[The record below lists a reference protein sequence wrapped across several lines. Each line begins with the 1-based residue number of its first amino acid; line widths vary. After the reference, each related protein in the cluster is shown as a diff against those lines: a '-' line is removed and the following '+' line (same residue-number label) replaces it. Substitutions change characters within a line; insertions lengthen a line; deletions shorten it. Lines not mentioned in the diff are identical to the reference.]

1 MRLSDRDK
9 QLIKDCIDRGEPL
22 PSRFKLALFPDTP
35 EVELI
40 WKGKSNEVT
49 NVVLPFRSLERVNV
63 SDRVA
68 IGPKGSRGAES
79 RGPRPRSWTNKL
91 IWGDNKPALS
101 SLNNGPMREEIEA
114 SGGLKLIYIDPP
126 FHLGTDFSIGVQIG
140 EDGFSKRPVM
150 IDELA
155 YRDTWGRGP
164 DAYLSMM
171 RERLMIMRDLLSEDG
186 SIWVHCDWKVNFLM
200 RAVMDEVFGAGA
212 FRNEIVWYYTNK
224 IPDTRKRQYTNSTDT
239 ILYYTRSD
247 NHIFHWQY
255 DKRDKP
261 IKVSRMK
268 KVNGKKIYIKD
279 EQGRGLYVVREERTA
294 DNVWKFPLLHA
305 QPEIL
310 GYPTQKPEQL
320 IQRIILTAS
329 NPGDLVADFFCGSGT
344 TLAVAEKLGR
354 KWIGCDAGR
363 FAIHTTRKRLIGV
376 CRELQAKKR
385 PCGDFEILS
394 AGPYERR
401 YWMGLDPILSAER
414 TSAAKRLQESRYID
428 LVLSA
433 YKADRLVLPA
443 PFHGK
448 RGSAAVL
455 IGPLDAP
462 VSRELLTEVVAS
474 ASAHGFR
481 EVDVLGF
488 EFEADLRPIVRDL
501 TKERG
506 IGMSLKRIPQDI
518 FDTRAVSQD
527 QVQFYPVGHVEAL
540 PKVTGN
546 TVSVTLADFG
556 VFYRPE
562 DPDALSEKLK
572 PGTSLLTVDQ
582 SRLVKLA
589 KDKKGR
595 TSRDVLT
602 KKWTDWI
609 DYWAVDF
616 HYGGHGHDDRKESY
630 RCAPKEAR
638 RGEPFCKTV
647 LPVLGFFDSQWQSF
661 RTRKARSLELTTPEY
676 AYQVPGRYRI
686 AVRVIDIFGNEI
698 DSVVEVVVGAK
709 SVVS

>member
-9 QLIKDCIDRGEPL
+9 QLIKDCVDRGEPL
-22 PSRFKLALFPDTP
+22 PPRYRLTLFPDAP
-35 EVELI
+35 GVELV
-40 WKGKSNEVT
+40 WQGKSTEVT
-49 NVVLPFRSLERVNV
+49 EVVLPFQSVERINV
-63 SDRVA
+63 SA
-68 IGPKGSRGAES
+68 PEATSPEGSRAAES
-79 RGPRPRSWTNKL
+79 PNPEATHWTNKL
-91 IWGDNKPALS
+91 IWGDNKLVLS
-101 SLNNGPMREEIEA
+101 SLKNGPIREEIEA

-126 FHLGTDFSIGVQIG
+126 FHLGTDFSIGIQIG
-140 EDGFSKRPVM
+140 EDGSSRRPVM
-150 IDELA
+150 VDELA

-171 RERLMIMRDLLSEDG
+171 YERLMIMRDLLSEDG

-268 KVNGKKIYIKD
+268 KVNGKKIYVKD

-294 DNVWKFPLLHA
+294 DNVWRFPLLHA

-354 KWIGCDAGR
+354 KWIGCDVGR
-363 FAIHTTRKRLIGV
+363 FAIQTTRKRLIGV
-376 CRELQAKKR
+376 CRELKAKR
-385 PCGDFEILS
+385 QPRTDFEILS
-394 AGPYERR
+394 TGPYERR
-401 YWMGLDPILSAER
+401 YGMGLEPILSAEQTR
-414 TSAAKRLQESRYID
+414 ATKRGQQRRYVD

-433 YKADRLVLPA
+433 YKAESIASIP

-448 RGSAAVL
+448 KGTAAVL

-462 VSRELLTEVVAS
+462 VSHEMLAETVTVAS
-474 ASAHGFR
+474 VHGIQ

-488 EFEADLRPIVRDL
+488 EFESNLRPIVHQL
-501 TKERG
+501 AKELG
-506 IGMSLKRIPQDI
+506 IGMSLKHIPADI
-518 FDTRAVSQD
+518 FDARSVVRD
-527 QVQFYPVGHVEAL
+527 QAQFHHVGYVEAQAN
-540 PKVTGN
+540 VTGN
-546 TVSVTLADFG
+546 RVNVTLADYG
-556 VFYRPE
+556 VFHRQE
-562 DPDALSEKLK
+562 DPDALRDKLR
-572 PGTSLLTVDQ
+572 PGTSLLSVDQ
-582 SRLVKLA
+582 GQLVRIA
-589 KDKKGR
+589 RDKKGKI
-595 TSRDVLT
+595 SREVLT
-602 KKWTDWI
+602 RKWTDWI

-616 HYGGHGHDDRKESY
+616 DFGSGPNFES
-630 RCAPKEAR
+630 E
-638 RGEPFCKTV
+638 
-647 LPVLGFFDSQWQSF
+647 WQSF
-661 RTRKARSLELTTPEY
+661 RTRKARTLELTSREHT
-676 AYQVPGRYRI
+676 YQVPGCHRI
-686 AVRVIDIFGNEI
+686 AVKVIDIFGNETGA
-698 DSVVEVVVGAK
+698 VVEVVVRA
-709 SVVS
+709 

>member
-9 QLIKDCIDRGEPL
+9 RLIKDCIYRDEPL
-22 PSRFKLALFPDTP
+22 PPRYRLTLFPDAP
-35 EVELI
+35 EVELV
-40 WKGKSNEVT
+40 WQGKSTEISD
-49 NVVLPFRSLERVNV
+49 VVLPFLSLERVNAADHEAPN
-63 SDRVA
+63 SQDSRP
-68 IGPKGSRGAES
+68 GPSRKPEAAH
-79 RGPRPRSWTNKL
+79 WTNKL
-91 IWGDNKPALS
+91 IWGDNKLVLS
-101 SLNNGPMREEIEA
+101 SLKNGPMRKEMEA

-140 EDGFSKRPVM
+140 EDGSSKHPVM

-171 RERLMIMRDLLSEDG
+171 YERLLIMRDLLSEDG

-212 FRNEIVWYYTNK
+212 FRNEIIWYYTNK

-247 NHIFHWQY
+247 DHIFHWQY

-268 KVNGKKIYIKD
+268 KVNGKKVYVKD

-294 DNVWKFPLLHA
+294 DNVWRFPLLHA

-329 NPGDLVADFFCGSGT
+329 NPGDLIADFFCGSGT

-354 KWIGCDAGR
+354 KWIGCDVGR
-363 FAIHTTRKRLIGV
+363 LAIHTTRKRLIGV
-376 CRELQAKKR
+376 CRELKAKNR
-385 PCGDFEILS
+385 PCADFEILS
-394 AGPYERR
+394 TGPYERR
-401 YWMGLDPILSAER
+401 YWMGLDPSV
-414 TSAAKRLQESRYID
+414 SAKRTGAHTSRQDGRYVD

-433 YKADRLVLPA
+433 YKADCLASIP

-448 RGSAAVL
+448 KEAAAVL

-462 VSRELLTEVVAS
+462 VSQEMLEEAVTAAS
-474 ASAHGFR
+474 VHGIG

-488 EFEADLRPIVRDL
+488 EFETDLKPVVHGLAR
-501 TKERG
+501 ERG
-506 IGMSLKRIPQDI
+506 VNVSLKHIPPDI
-518 FDTRAVSQD
+518 FDARAVVRD
-527 QVQFYPVGHVEAL
+527 QVQFYPVGYVEIL
-540 PKVTGN
+540 PRVLGN
-546 TVSVTLADFG
+546 KANVTLTSFG
-556 VFYRPE
+556 VFHRQE
-562 DPDALSEKLK
+562 APDALADKLK
-572 PGTSLLTVDQ
+572 AGTSLLCVDHGL
-582 SRLVKLA
+582 LVRVA
-589 KDKKGR
+589 KDKKGKM
-595 TSRDVLT
+595 SREVLT
-602 KKWTDWI
+602 KKWADWI

-616 HYGGHGHDDRKESY
+616 EYGSHPVFES
-630 RCAPKEAR
+630 
-638 RGEPFCKTV
+638 
-647 LPVLGFFDSQWQSF
+647 DWQSF
-661 RTRKARSLELTTPEY
+661 RTRKARSLELTSHEHEY
-676 AYQVPGRYRI
+676 QAPGPYWV
-686 AVRVIDIFGNEI
+686 AVKVIDIFGNETS
-698 DSVVEVVVGAK
+698 SVVEVVVEL
-709 SVVS
+709 SNLSIMLPS